1 MQPKSDQ
8 KSESDSSLIILAS
21 GSESRK
27 IMLTDAGLSFDVMVS
42 DVDEDAL
49 KTLIGGMPFEKQVI
63 ELAKAK
69 AEVISKQNPNAFVI
83 GGDQMC
89 VMGNEIFH
97 KPGSQRLRVHYAT
110 LCETVWICGQGLGEA
125 SLGWGLREST
135 LWQIYARLGGG

>member
-27 IMLTDAGLSFDVMVS
+27 IMLTDAGLSFVVKVS

-49 KTLIGGMPFEKQVI
+49 KTLIDGMPFEKQVI

-69 AEVISKQNPNAFVI
+69 AKVISKQNPDI
-83 GGDQMC
+83 
-89 VMGNEIFH
+89 
-97 KPGSQRLRVHYAT
+97 
-110 LCETVWICGQGLGEA
+110 
-125 SLGWGLREST
+125 
-135 LWQIYARLGGG
+135 IY

>member
-27 IMLTDAGLSFDVMVS
+27 IMLTDAGLSFVVKVS

-49 KTLIGGMPFEKQVI
+49 KTLIDGMPFDNHVF

-69 AEVISKQNPNAFVI
+69 ADVISKQNPDAFVI
-83 GGDQMC
+83 GGDQMW
-89 VMGNEIFH
+89 VMGNDIFH
-97 KPGSQRLRVHYAT
+97 KPGSQELA
-110 LCETVWICGQGLGEA
+110 I
-125 SLGWGLREST
+125 
-135 LWQIYARLGGG
+135 IN

>member
-27 IMLTDAGLSFDVMVS
+27 IMLTDAGLSFVVKVS

-49 KTLIGGMPFEKQVI
+49 KTLIDGMPFEKQVI

-69 AEVISKQNPNAFVI
+69 AEVISKQYPDAFVI
-83 GGDQMC
+83 GGDQM
-89 VMGNEIFH
+89 
-97 KPGSQRLRVHYAT
+97 L
-110 LCETVWICGQGLGEA
+110 
-125 SLGWGLREST
+125 SL
-135 LWQIYARLGGG
+135 IHI